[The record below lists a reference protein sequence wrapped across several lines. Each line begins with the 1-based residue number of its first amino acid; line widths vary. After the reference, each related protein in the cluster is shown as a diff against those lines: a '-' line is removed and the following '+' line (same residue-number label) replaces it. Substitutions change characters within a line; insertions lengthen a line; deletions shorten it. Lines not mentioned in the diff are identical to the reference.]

1 MPDGAQM
8 GSVNK
13 RKRGGGDENGGRGGG
28 AGAGGG
34 GRGGRRGGRGGGR
47 GGGGG
52 RQQQPRREQTGG
64 EEFVQPAAADDMEA
78 EEEMIVESL
87 GEVEVA
93 DESKPFM
100 TKTTFVSMS
109 NLICRESLQALQ
121 QAGFT
126 YMTQVQEAAIPIAV
140 TGKDLIAKA
149 RTGTGKT
156 LGFLMPS
163 IERLHAKK
171 LFTPPG
177 KIAILVI
184 SPTRELAMQT
194 MKEAQMLLKQH
205 RYRAQCVIGGTNI
218 KSEQRNLNQGGVDIL
233 VATPGRLLDHIQNSR
248 GVRELLE
255 SVSVLVL
262 DEADKLLEM
271 GFKKDIDTIVSYLPP
286 TGHRQ
291 TLLFSAT
298 MPDQLAQL
306 VRNIIAPTHQ
316 TIDTV
321 GDDQTNVQVK
331 QEYVIA
337 PFKDQIPIFY
347 QMVKEHMA
355 SERDYKIIAFFVTA
369 RMTQFMAN
377 LFNDCLGIPT
387 LEIHS
392 RKSQSQRTSTSDKFR
407 KGKNVIMFSSDVSAR
422 GVDYPD
428 VTPVLQMGLP
438 ADSAQY
444 IHRLGRTA
452 RAGKEGSGL
461 LLLADFEAKFL
472 GKLRELPITEYKPK
486 RPLATY
492 ETMPA
497 EMMAL
502 QGHKGARG
510 LKKLQDGIGQAYQSW
525 LGYYNGHSRYLNW
538 SKEQLVAQ
546 ANELATILGA
556 DRPPKLTAQCI
567 GKMGL
572 RGVRGLAM

>member
-1 MPDGAQM
+1 
-8 GSVNK
+8 
-13 RKRGGGDENGGRGGG
+13 
-28 AGAGGG
+28 
-34 GRGGRRGGRGGGR
+34 
-47 GGGGG
+47 
-52 RQQQPRREQTGG
+52 
-64 EEFVQPAAADDMEA
+64 MEA
-78 EEEMIVESL
+78 EEDMIVESL

-100 TKTTFVSMS
+100 TKTTFVSMA
-109 NLICRESLQALQ
+109 NIICRESLQALN

-171 LFTPPG
+171 LRTPPG
-177 KIAILVI
+177 KVSILVI

-194 MKEAQMLLKQH
+194 MKEAQMLLKNH

-218 KSEQRNLNQGGVDIL
+218 RSEQRNLSQGGVDIL
-233 VATPGRLLDHIQNSR
+233 VATPGRLLDHLQNSK
-248 GVRELLE
+248 GVKELI
-255 SVSVLVL
+255 SSTSVLVL

-271 GFKKDIDTIVSYLPP
+271 GFKKDIDTIVSYLPA
-286 TGHRQ
+286 TGVRQ

-306 VRNIIAPTHQ
+306 VRNIISPDHK

-331 QEYVIA
+331 QEYLVA
-337 PFKDQIPIFY
+337 PFEDQIPIFY

-355 SERDYKIIAFFVTA
+355 SEPDYKIIAFFVTA
-369 RMTQFMAN
+369 RLTQFMAT
-377 LFNDCLGIPT
+377 LFNECLGIPT

-392 RKSQSQRTSTSDKFR
+392 RKSQSQRTATSDKFR

-428 VTPVLQMGLP
+428 VSLVLQMGLP

-472 GKLRELPITEYKPK
+472 GKLRDLPLNECKPK

-492 ETMPA
+492 AQMPP
-497 EMMAL
+497 EMAAL
-502 QGHKGARG
+502 RGQKGARG
-510 LKKLQDGIGQAYQSW
+510 LSKLQAGIGQAYQSW

-538 SKEQLVAQ
+538 SKEELVAQ
-546 ANELATILGA
+546 ANELSAILGA

>member
-1 MPDGAQM
+1 M
-8 GSVNK
+8 
-13 RKRGGGDENGGRGGG
+13 R
-28 AGAGGG
+28 
-34 GRGGRRGGRGGGR
+34 
-47 GGGGG
+47 
-52 RQQQPRREQTGG
+52 
-64 EEFVQPAAADDMEA
+64 PAAADDMEA

-100 TKTTFVSMS
+100 TKTTFASMS

-248 GVRELLE
+248 GVRELLD

-347 QMVKEHMA
+347 QMVREHMA
-355 SERDYKIIAFFVTA
+355 NERDYKIIAFFVTA

-428 VTPVLQMGLP
+428 VTLVLQMGLP

>member
-1 MPDGAQM
+1 MWW
-8 GSVNK
+8 
-13 RKRGGGDENGGRGGG
+13 
-28 AGAGGG
+28 
-34 GRGGRRGGRGGGR
+34 
-47 GGGGG
+47 
-52 RQQQPRREQTGG
+52 
-64 EEFVQPAAADDMEA
+64 
-78 EEEMIVESL
+78 
-87 GEVEVA
+87 
-93 DESKPFM
+93 
-100 TKTTFVSMS
+100 
-109 NLICRESLQALQ
+109 AL
-121 QAGFT
+121 
-126 YMTQVQEAAIPIAV
+126 PC
-140 TGKDLIAKA
+140 D
-149 RTGTGKT
+149 R
-156 LGFLMPS
+156 
-163 IERLHAKK
+163 

-218 KSEQRNLNQGGVDIL
+218 KSEQRNLHQGGVDIL

-248 GVRELLE
+248 GVRELLD

-331 QEYVIA
+331 QEYVIS

-428 VTPVLQMGLP
+428 VTLVLQVRLP
-438 ADSAQY
+438 DPPCV
-444 IHRLGRTA
+444 GVV
-452 RAGKEGSGL
+452 
-461 LLLADFEAKFL
+461 
-472 GKLRELPITEYKPK
+472 
-486 RPLATY
+486 
-492 ETMPA
+492 
-497 EMMAL
+497 
-502 QGHKGARG
+502 
-510 LKKLQDGIGQAYQSW
+510 
-525 LGYYNGHSRYLNW
+525 LN
-538 SKEQLVAQ
+538 V
-546 ANELATILGA
+546 G
-556 DRPPKLTAQCI
+556 
-567 GKMGL
+567 
-572 RGVRGLAM
+572 